1 MCDVPSRCMS
11 ATRALYLF
19 SASLVLAVVASS
31 APADAARLTLT
42 WTINS
47 SNEAGFSIERR
58 EEIGSFAE
66 VETIS
71 AAQSSYIDVTLTAGT
86 TYCYRLRAFNA
97 AGYSP
102 YTNEA
107 CAVSIDTGGD
117 VIDFIA
123 RLFSEVL
130 GRVPDQQG
138 LQAWTTFLSA
148 NCNRAGFQ
156 QIAAA
161 FFDSDEFRTSRPLAL
176 SELIRKLYVSYLGR
190 EPDPAGLAMWTN
202 VMRQVRLMIAVN
214 GFVPSREFQG
224 LLPDP
229 TNRTAV
235 AALVTRLY
243 NETLGRALD
252 QAGLTSWVDRVAA
265 TRSFNE
271 LAAGFLASPDL
282 EARPQTFRDYIT
294 TLYRTFLGR
303 DPDAAGLAGWETV
316 LRTVLLQIINAGFVP
331 SPEFQGRAANICR

>member
-19 SASLVLAVVASS
+19 LASLVLAVASS

-42 WTINS
+42 WMINS
-47 SNEAGFSIERR
+47 TNETGFAIERR

-66 VETIS
+66 VATIS
-71 AAQSSYIDVTLTAGT
+71 TAQSSYVDVTLTAGR
-86 TYCYRLRAFNA
+86 TYCYRVRAFNA

-107 CAVSIDTGGD
+107 CAVSVDTGGD

-123 RLFSEVL
+123 RFYSEVL
-130 GRVPDQQG
+130 GRAPDQQG

-156 QIAAA
+156 QIGAT

-176 SELIRKLYVSYLGR
+176 SELIRKVYVTYLGR
-190 EPDPAGLAMWTN
+190 EPDPAGLATWTN
-202 VMRQVRLMIAVN
+202 VMRQVRLRIAVN

-243 NETLGRALD
+243 NEILGQAPD
-252 QAGLTSWVDRVAA
+252 QAGLTSWVDRVVA

-271 LAAGFLASPDL
+271 LAAGFLASPDF

-294 TLYRTFLGR
+294 TVYRTFLGR
-303 DPDAAGLAGWETV
+303 NPDAAGLAGWETI
-316 LRTVLLQIINAGFVP
+316 LRTALLQIINVGFVP